1 MDDKIRLQAVDTWF
15 DPLDMFR
22 QIAPHGIVNKEIMNR
37 KVDKSD
43 ALDAGPNRD
52 GVKIAQEHNQ
62 ADEKQNGERGPADV
76 ASEDVSNSAE
86 QPVHDFNASGACPFA
101 AQNSVGSDNAI
112 PPGHPDV
119 PSAETMTVHAVD
131 SQANGTM
138 PIDSLITETA
148 PPTGTLASTDSEKFR
163 KQVIG
168 EVDAGY
174 KADVDVDQPEF
185 NLRDTINTGIAK
197 GPDNVS
203 DDTEESAEAT
213 GKVARNADTLAQNSA
228 EQVPRSIYSS
238 AVSGDIEDVI
248 KVAKSSSFVD
258 ESVTT
263 GTYDAVDQHL
273 ERPADQVH
281 PHPKNIE
288 ESVKPSAGEAVAAPV
303 DSEETRET
311 QQEMSNITPNECPTI
326 MNRE

>member
-37 KVDKSD
+37 KVDMSD

-76 ASEDVSNSAE
+76 ASEDVSNSGA
-86 QPVHDFNASGACPFA
+86 QPVHDFNSFGACPFA

-112 PPGHPDV
+112 PPGHPD
-119 PSAETMTVHAVD
+119 
-131 SQANGTM
+131 
-138 PIDSLITETA
+138 
-148 PPTGTLASTDSEKFR
+148 
-163 KQVIG
+163 
-168 EVDAGY
+168 
-174 KADVDVDQPEF
+174 
-185 NLRDTINTGIAK
+185 
-197 GPDNVS
+197 
-203 DDTEESAEAT
+203 
-213 GKVARNADTLAQNSA
+213 TLAQNST

-248 KVAKSSSFVD
+248 KVAKSSNFVD

-263 GTYDAVDQHL
+263 GTYDAVDKHP

-281 PHPKNIE
+281 SHPKNIE

-311 QQEMSNITPNECPTI
+311 HQEMSNITPDECPTI